1 MGYFKADGQLYGI
14 KIYRPIW
21 KTILLHLP
29 IINLFYT
36 YRAML
41 EIVGLNDRNRPTHG
55 YFEHFRIFKNQK
67 SIRFGFIP
75 LETEIEHAILR
86 LDIQDKSK
94 TSIIQK
100 REGGGVYFPGRK
112 YMEEMQWT

>member
-1 MGYFKADGQLYGI
+1 MGYYKVDGQLYGI

-36 YRAML
+36 YRATL
-41 EIVGLNDRNRPTHG
+41 DIVGRDDRNRPTRG
-55 YFEHFRIFKNQK
+55 CFEHFRIFKNQK
-67 SIRFGFIP
+67 SIKFGFIP
-75 LETEIEHAILR
+75 LETEIKHALLK

-94 TSIIQK
+94 TFIIQN
-100 REGGGVYFPGRK
+100 REGVYFPGIR
-112 YMEEMQWT
+112 YVDRLQWT